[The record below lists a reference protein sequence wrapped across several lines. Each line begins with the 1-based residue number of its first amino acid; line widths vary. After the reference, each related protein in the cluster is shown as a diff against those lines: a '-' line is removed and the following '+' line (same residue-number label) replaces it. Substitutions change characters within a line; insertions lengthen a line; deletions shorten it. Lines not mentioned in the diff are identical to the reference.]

1 MNPERLN
8 LQDAASIRTG
18 LAAGLAG
25 ISANV
30 TADIQ
35 RAAMAIQTAFGA
47 QVASPWRSSGSIVHT
62 QQMAEVEAPRTLD
75 REPWTL
81 HP

>member
-1 MNPERLN
+1 MFGTVLTHKHA
-8 LQDAASIRTG
+8 QDAASIRTG

-47 QVASPWRSSGSIVHT
+47 QAAPHSIW
-62 QQMAEVEAPRTLD
+62 P
-75 REPWTL
+75 
-81 HP
+81 